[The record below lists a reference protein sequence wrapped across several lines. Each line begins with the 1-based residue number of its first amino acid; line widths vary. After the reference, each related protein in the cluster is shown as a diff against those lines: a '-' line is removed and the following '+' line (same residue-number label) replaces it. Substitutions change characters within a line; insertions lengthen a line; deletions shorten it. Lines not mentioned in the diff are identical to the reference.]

1 MNKNRLLSVMKLH
14 GDTMGDVAKYLGIAR
29 STLSSKVNE
38 HGSEFSKSE
47 IVKIKERYNLS
58 ADEVDL
64 IFFTS

>member
-38 HGSEFSKSE
+38 HGSEFSKS
-47 IVKIKERYNLS
+47 
-58 ADEVDL
+58 
-64 IFFTS
+64 